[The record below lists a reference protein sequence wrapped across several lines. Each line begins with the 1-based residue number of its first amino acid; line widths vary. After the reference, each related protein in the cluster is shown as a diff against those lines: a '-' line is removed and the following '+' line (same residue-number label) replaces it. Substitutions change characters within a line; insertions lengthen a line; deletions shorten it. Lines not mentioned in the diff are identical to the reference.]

1 MELPRNQAPKVFF
14 LNRHMFKKNYLN
26 KHLFLILFWLVLG
39 FAVWIQIK
47 DEFNALQALFHTS
60 LIMVSSIVVS
70 QWLSDRVLP
79 EAIKTRQ
86 MKPFVLKAIAFV
98 IILAILIGGIDYYFI
113 LTKEGISN
121 HERTDLIL
129 THFYQ
134 AIPSSLLINGTACGI
149 RFYQE
154 HADIQR
160 IHGQLQQNFLESQV
174 KFLQDQVNPHFM
186 FNVLNH
192 IHILM
197 KKNVEMA
204 DYLLLKFSDILRYQL
219 YECNQ
224 PLVLLTRELQ
234 YLQDFIAIE
243 KMRWGNE
250 LDVSCSWNQSSKDLY
265 IAPLMLICFVE
276 NAFKHVNRLPN
287 QKGSIELSCVEEE
300 GKLQFNIS
308 NSYQDYPQLASTG
321 HSGIG
326 LENVKKRLEL
336 QYENNYSLT
345 IHKLDNSFTIQLTI
359 DLNS

>member
-1 MELPRNQAPKVFF
+1 
-14 LNRHMFKKNYLN
+14 MFKKDYLN
-26 KHLFLILFWLVLG
+26 KHLFLSLFWLVLG

-204 DYLLLKFSDILRYQL
+204 DYLLLNFR
-219 YECNQ
+219 
-224 PLVLLTRELQ
+224 T
-234 YLQDFIAIE
+234 F
-243 KMRWGNE
+243 
-250 LDVSCSWNQSSKDLY
+250 
-265 IAPLMLICFVE
+265 
-276 NAFKHVNRLPN
+276 
-287 QKGSIELSCVEEE
+287 
-300 GKLQFNIS
+300 
-308 NSYQDYPQLASTG
+308 
-321 HSGIG
+321 
-326 LENVKKRLEL
+326 
-336 QYENNYSLT
+336 
-345 IHKLDNSFTIQLTI
+345 
-359 DLNS
+359 